1 MEGWRILR
9 GQISDFMQKKIS
21 DVERRISNTSA
32 AIVVFRA
39 TRCST
44 KKSFSLSERN
54 HKNLLVFR
62 PSSSRRLSSPNARLH
77 AD

>member
-21 DVERRISNTSA
+21 YVERRISNTSA

-39 TRCST
+39 TWCST

-54 HKNLLVFR
+54 HKNLLAFR
-62 PSSSRRLSSPNARLH
+62 PSSSQRLSLPNFTLH